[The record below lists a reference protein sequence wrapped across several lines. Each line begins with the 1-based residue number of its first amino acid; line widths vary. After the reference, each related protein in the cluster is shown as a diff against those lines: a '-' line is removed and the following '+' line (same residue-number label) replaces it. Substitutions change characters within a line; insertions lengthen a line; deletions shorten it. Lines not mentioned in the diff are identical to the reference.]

1 MKKIT
6 IISAIAIGLGFFL
19 TTSVQA
25 IHPVQYTGLL
35 LNIENK
41 MDSQKE
47 LVVQD
52 WMLSAEAFS
61 VEKKNSIEPRLDV
74 KPWMLDMDEWSNTDV
89 QPICEPEIE
98 VQGWMMRIDELDYK
112 TIALEDWMLKING

>member
-1 MKKIT
+1 MKKNT

-25 IHPVQYTGLL
+25 IHPVHYTGLL
-35 LNIENK
+35 LNIENE

-61 VEKKNSIEPRLDV
+61 MEKENSIEPRLDV
-74 KPWMLDMDEWSNTDV
+74 KPWMLDRDEWSNND
-89 QPICEPEIE
+89 PELNCEPEIK
-98 VQGWMMRIDELDYK
+98 VQGWMMRIDEIDHK

>member
-1 MKKIT
+1 MKKNT

-25 IHPVQYTGLL
+25 IHPVHYTGLL
-35 LNIENK
+35 LNIENE
-41 MDSQKE
+41 MDSQKK

-61 VEKKNSIEPRLDV
+61 VESKNSRRFIGSSDLIKAVVTGTCLARSCALFWPVPIINVRSIGAFCESV
-74 KPWMLDMDEWSNTDV
+74 KV
-89 QPICEPEIE
+89 I
-98 VQGWMMRIDELDYK
+98 K
-112 TIALEDWMLKING
+112 